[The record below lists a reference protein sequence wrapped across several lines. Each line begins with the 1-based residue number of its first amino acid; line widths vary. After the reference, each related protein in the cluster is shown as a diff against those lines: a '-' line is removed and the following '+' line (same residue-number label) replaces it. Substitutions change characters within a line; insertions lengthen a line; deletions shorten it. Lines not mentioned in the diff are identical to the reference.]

1 MLLSKLRNTALLF
14 SLLGLAGCSFQPLYG
29 DNGALAQTQTI
40 AKDVGVEVTG
50 KDPRVAQALDNEL
63 SYLLGSDQGQQL
75 YTLNVKYSI
84 LASAL
89 FSSTVDRVSSYSMQ
103 MGGEWQLINKA
114 TAEVI
119 TSGLSNTAV
128 SYTRT
133 DQPFANIRAERDAED
148 RATKLLSKDIS
159 TQLTAW
165 IASNP
170 TRMIAQ

>member
-1 MLLSKLRNTALLF
+1 MLLSKLRKTALLF
-14 SLLGLAGCSFQPLYG
+14 VLLGLSGCAFQPLYG
-29 DNGALAQTQTI
+29 DNGALAQTETI
-40 AKDVGVEVTG
+40 AKNIGVEVSG
-50 KDPRVAQALDNEL
+50 SDQRVAQALDNEL

-75 YTLNVKYSI
+75 YTLNVKYST

-103 MGGEWQLINKA
+103 MGGDWQLVNKA

-133 DQPFANIRAERDAED
+133 DKPFANIRAERDAED

-159 TQLTAW
+159 TQFSAW

-170 TRMIAQ
+170 SRMTAQ